1 MAENLKKSYF
11 EVLGLCC
18 ASEVTLV
25 ERILKSLNGVKE
37 ISVILP
43 TKTLIVV
50 HDTVFISEIQV
61 VDALNKARLEATV
74 RPKEESSFQNR
85 WPAPSTMVCGLLLAL
100 SFLKYIY
107 HPLGWLALAAV
118 IVGLPSLVLR
128 SIASI
133 RNLTLNIN
141 ILVLMAVVGTLALQD
156 YWEAGT
162 VVFLY
167 SIAQWLESRASYK
180 AMATMSSLMS
190 MAPQKATIAETG
202 EHVDVNVVELD
213 TVLAVKAGNV
223 IPLDGVIVE
232 GKCEVDEKML
242 TGESFPVTKELYS
255 PVLAGTININGYI
268 NLKTT
273 ALAKDSVVA
282 RMAKLVEE
290 AHKKKSKTQRFIDNC
305 AKYYIPVVMLISC
318 ALAVI
323 PAALR
328 LPNENRWFHLAI
340 VVLVST
346 CPCALILS
354 TPVAIFCA
362 LSKAATN
369 GLLVKGGDYLE
380 ILARVKIAAFDK
392 TGTITRGEFV
402 VTDFRAINDDVSLS
416 TLLHWVSSIESK
428 SSHPMAA
435 ALVDYARLHSIEP
448 KPENVED
455 FQNFPGEGVFGKIDG
470 HDIYIGNRRIGLR
483 SGHGTVESHKMKG
496 NTDGYVYSGTTLVGI
511 FSLSD
516 SCRSGAMEAIEEMTS
531 LGIKSVMLTGDS
543 HTAAML
549 AQDQLN
555 HALDVIHS
563 ELLPAD
569 KARIIEDYKKEGP
582 TVMIGDGMNDAPA
595 LATADVGISM
605 GISGSALAM
614 ETGHVI
620 LMSNDIRKIPK
631 AIQLARRTLRK
642 LIENVIISISTKGAI
657 LALAFAGYPLIWA
670 AVLTDV
676 GTCLIVILNSMLLLQ
691 ETSKSHED
699 FARSS
704 YGTFTMTS
712 SPKEKSTT
720 AVGGKGTYD
729 GGYHIPEAKICNDKC
744 RCCKEVIHYV
754 ESPSVS
760 NPTDS
765 GLLGVNL
772 LGKHQ
777 ITNLVGR
784 QGGGNNKFQTVKQ
797 CSDGCGD
804 KGPNNVR
811 NCGHS
816 DGVELDNDACTCL
829 LPRHELE
836 PCNNVA
842 STDRGCSNCTEINC
856 KYDNFEDIADSSKV
870 CYPQNS
876 EAQSQQR
883 KCCSGCGVAQ
893 GATIINTASTTAH
906 GLEISIVT
914 DDSMIAKI
922 RECCKQSGEQCCGK
936 LERQCGAG
944 FVDSLSEIVIN

>member
-18 ASEVTLV
+18 ASEVTLI

-43 TKTLIVV
+43 TKTIIVV
-50 HDTVFISEIQV
+50 HDSVFISDIQI

-74 RPKEESSFQNR
+74 RPQKESNVQNR

-118 IVGLPSLVLR
+118 IVGLPTLVLR

-133 RNLTLNIN
+133 QNLTLNIN
-141 ILVLMAVVGTLALQD
+141 ILVLIAVVGTLALQD

-202 EHVDVNVVELD
+202 EDVDVNAVELD

-223 IPLDGVIVE
+223 IPLDGVVVE

-255 PVLAGTININGYI
+255 PVFAGTININGYI
-268 NLKTT
+268 SLKTT

-290 AHKKKSKTQRFIDNC
+290 AHSKKSKTQRFIDDC
-305 AKYYIPVVMLISC
+305 AKFYIPVVILISG

-328 LPNENRWFHLAI
+328 LPNENHWFHLAI
-340 VVLVST
+340 VVL
-346 CPCALILS
+346 
-354 TPVAIFCA
+354 
-362 LSKAATN
+362 
-369 GLLVKGGDYLE
+369 
-380 ILARVKIAAFDK
+380 IAAFDK

-402 VTDFRAINDDVSLS
+402 VTDIQAINDDVSLS

-448 KPENVED
+448 NPENVED
-455 FQNFPGEGVFGKIDG
+455 FQNFPGEGVFGKIDR
-470 HDIYIGNRRIGLR
+470 HYIYIGNRRIGLR
-483 SGHGTVESHKMKG
+483 SGHGTVESHNMKG
-496 NTDGYVYSGTTLVGI
+496 NPNGYIYSGTTLVGI

-516 SCRSGAMEAIEEMTS
+516 SCRSGAMEAIEEMKT

-549 AQDQLN
+549 AQDQLK

-569 KARIIEDYKKEGP
+569 KARIIEGYKKEGP

-595 LATADVGISM
+595 LATADIGISM

-614 ETGHVI
+614 ETGDVI

-631 AIQLARRTLRK
+631 AIQLARRMLRK
-642 LIENVIISISTKGAI
+642 LIENVIISISTKVAI

-676 GTCLIVILNSMLLLQ
+676 GTCLIVILNSMLLLK

-699 FARSS
+699 SARSS

-712 SPKEKSTT
+712 SQKDKNTT
-720 AVGGKGTYD
+720 AVGGKGAYD
-729 GGYHIPEAKICNDKC
+729 GGYHIPEAKKWNDIC
-744 RCCKEVIHYV
+744 RCCKKFLHYV
-754 ESPSVS
+754 ESSSVGS
-760 NPTDS
+760 PLDS
-765 GLLGVNL
+765 GLLGFNL

-777 ITNLVGR
+777 KTNLVGR
-784 QGGGNNKFQTVKQ
+784 EGGNNKFQTVKQ

-804 KGPNNVR
+804 KGPNNMK
-811 NCGHS
+811 NYGHS
-816 DGVELDNDACTCL
+816 DGVESDNDLRTCL
-829 LPRHELE
+829 LPRQLE

-842 STDRGCSNCTEINC
+842 SAGEGCCNSTEINC
-856 KYDNFEDIADSSKV
+856 KYDNFEDIAETSKV
-870 CYPQNS
+870 CCPQNS
-876 EAQSQQR
+876 EAPSQQR
-883 KCCSGCGVAQ
+883 KCCSGSGVAQ
-893 GATIINTASTTAH
+893 GATINTAASSTA
-906 GLEISIVT
+906 GREKSIFI
-914 DDSMIAKI
+914 DASMIAKI

-936 LERQCGAG
+936 QMQCGAC

>member
-18 ASEVTLV
+18 ASEVTLI

-43 TKTLIVV
+43 TKTIIVV
-50 HDTVFISEIQV
+50 HDSVFISDIQI

-74 RPKEESSFQNR
+74 RPQKESNVQNR

-118 IVGLPSLVLR
+118 IVGLPTLVLR

-133 RNLTLNIN
+133 QNLTLNIN
-141 ILVLMAVVGTLALQD
+141 ILVLIAVVGTLALQD

-202 EHVDVNVVELD
+202 EDVDVNAVELD

-223 IPLDGVIVE
+223 IPLDGVVVE

-255 PVLAGTININGYI
+255 PVFAGTININGYI
-268 NLKTT
+268 SLKTT

-290 AHKKKSKTQRFIDNC
+290 AHSKKSKTQRFIDDC
-305 AKYYIPVVMLISC
+305 AKFYIPVVILISG

-328 LPNENRWFHLAI
+328 LPNENHWFHLAI

-402 VTDFRAINDDVSLS
+402 VTDIQAINDDVSLS
-416 TLLHWVSSIESK
+416 TLLHWVSSVESK

-455 FQNFPGEGVFGKIDG
+455 FQNFPGEGVFGKIDR
-470 HDIYIGNRRIGLR
+470 HYIYIGNRRIGLR
-483 SGHGTVESHKMKG
+483 SGHGTESHNMKG
-496 NTDGYVYSGTTLVGI
+496 NPNGYIYSGTTLVGI

-516 SCRSGAMEAIEEMTS
+516 SCRSGAMEAIEEMKT

-543 HTAAML
+543 HAAATL

-569 KARIIEDYKKEGP
+569 KARIIEGYKKEGP

-595 LATADVGISM
+595 LATADIGISM

-614 ETGHVI
+614 ETGDVI

-631 AIQLARRTLRK
+631 AIQLARRMLRK
-642 LIENVIISISTKGAI
+642 LIENVIISISTKVAI

-676 GTCLIVILNSMLLLQ
+676 GTCLIVILNSMLLLK

-699 FARSS
+699 SARSS

-712 SPKEKSTT
+712 SQKDKNTT
-720 AVGGKGTYD
+720 AVGGKRAYD
-729 GGYHIPEAKICNDKC
+729 GGYHIPDAKKWNDIC
-744 RCCKEVIHYV
+744 RCCKKFLHYV
-754 ESPSVS
+754 ESSSVGS
-760 NPTDS
+760 PIDS
-765 GLLGVNL
+765 GLLGFNL

-777 ITNLVGR
+777 KTNLVGR
-784 QGGGNNKFQTVKQ
+784 EGGGNNKFQTVKQ

-804 KGPNNVR
+804 KGPNNMR
-811 NCGHS
+811 NYGHS
-816 DGVELDNDACTCL
+816 DGVESDNDARTCL
-829 LPRHELE
+829 LPRQLE

-842 STDRGCSNCTEINC
+842 STGEGCCNSTEINC
-856 KYDNFEDIADSSKV
+856 KYDYFEDVAETSKV
-870 CYPQNS
+870 CCPQNS
-876 EAQSQQR
+876 EAPSQQR
-883 KCCSGCGVAQ
+883 KCCSGSGVAQ
-893 GATIINTASTTAH
+893 GATINTAASSTA
-906 GLEISIVT
+906 GREKSIFI
-914 DDSMIAKI
+914 DASMIAKI

-936 LERQCGAG
+936 QMQCGAC